1 MKVLMV
7 CLGNICRSP
16 MAEGILRKKSIEKG
30 LSIEVDS
37 CGTASYHVGK
47 APDQRSI
54 EKSKEYGVDISM
66 LRARQFSYQDF
77 QNFDSI
83 LVMDRD
89 NFRDVQNLAKTESE
103 KNKVKL
109 ILNVSHETKE
119 KNVPDPYY
127 GGSQGFETVYQ
138 LLDKSLD
145 TFIITHF
152 DAK

>member
-30 LSIEVDS
+30 LSLEVDS
-37 CGTASYHVGK
+37 CGTAAYHVGN
-47 APDQRSI
+47 APDPRSI
-54 EKSKEYGVDISM
+54 EKSLEHGIDISM
-66 LRARQFSYQDF
+66 LRARQFNSMDF

-89 NFRDVQNLAKTESE
+89 NFRNVQNLAKSDYER
-103 KNKVKL
+103 NKVKL
-109 ILNVSHETKE
+109 ILHDSHEVIG
-119 KNVPDPYY
+119 NDVPDPYY

-152 DAK
+152 NAK